1 MEKTVFYYFDLDES
15 ERIISEEY
23 FNRHEFR
30 LISKDTVAFDINMLG
45 VQLGETYCEDFV
57 QPYYEILEHI
67 KLHGVIDLKDLKII
81 WNHPFESNMML
92 IRDNWWFEA
101 AWNLC
106 DHFDIDPENVTIAT
120 GNFNIFDNYRSWHRI
135 HKTGRP
141 MWNLEVVMQMLW
153 CYAPKIFNEKR
164 QRFDLDY
171 CDVNADRPLEFAYN
185 TLNRVPRRNRMS
197 LFVKLQ
203 ENNLLDK
210 GLCSF
215 NEVSKF
221 GYDGIELTQEQL
233 DMLPITLDKPDDRT
247 AQEWI
252 YNTINVH
259 QYYPEVT
266 KHTNH
271 YAPILENSLVS
282 VVAETNAGVT
292 EHPWY
297 SSDNAINWYPYYK
310 EGFITEKTF
319 RTIAN
324 GHPVIWVSS
333 PGTVAVMKR
342 LGFITFNDFW
352 SEDYDTIRDPE
363 TRLDEVIKVLKGLCE
378 LTVEQRKE
386 MYQEMKPTL
395 KYNQQ
400 LILDMEELPKLT
412 WDDYNEYLK
421 FYI

>member
-1 MEKTVFYYFDLDES
+1 MKLSEHIVNHES
-15 ERIISEEY
+15 ISIIDNHLYLNINMTGLPLPEGECGDFVEY
-23 FNRHEFR
+23 FTPVIENFITNNND
-30 LISKDTVAFDINMLG
+30 ISKL
-45 VQLGETYCEDFV
+45 
-57 QPYYEILEHI
+57 
-67 KLHGVIDLKDLKII
+67 KLV
-81 WNHPFESNMML
+81 WYHPFESNMML
-92 IRDNWWFEA
+92 IDGKWWYEK
-101 AWNLC
+101 AWDWC
-106 DHFDIDPENVTIAT
+106 DSYGIKPENITYKT
-120 GNFNIFDNYRSWHRI
+120 GNFCVFEQYQRWHRI
-135 HKTGRP
+135 HKTNRP

-153 CYAPKIFNEKR
+153 CYAPKIFKQFN
-164 QRFDLDY
+164 LNY
-171 CDVNADRPLEFAYN
+171 CNIDADRPLQYAYN

-197 LFVKLQ
+197 LFAKLQ

-215 NEVSKF
+215 NEVEQF
-221 GYDGIELTQEQL
+221 GYDGINLTQEQL
-233 DMLPITLDKPDDRT
+233 DMLPITLDKPEDRT

-259 QYYPEVT
+259 QYYPEET

-282 VVAETNAGVT
+282 VVAETNAGVPET
-292 EHPWY
+292 IWQHD
-297 SSDNAINWYPYYK
+297 DNSINWYPYYK

-352 SEDYDTIRDPE
+352 SEDYDKIQDPVE
-363 TRLDEVIKVLKGLCE
+363 RLDEVIKVLKGLCE
-378 LTVEQRKE
+378 LTVDQRKE
-386 MYQEMKPTL
+386 MYNDMKPRL

-400 LILDMEELPKLT
+400 LILEMEELPKLT
-412 WDDYNEYLK
+412 WKDYNEYLK
-421 FYI
+421 FYL

>member
-1 MEKTVFYYFDLDES
+1 MKLSEHIVNHESISIIDNHLYFNINMTGLPLPEGECGDFV
-15 ERIISEEY
+15 EY
-23 FNRHEFR
+23 FTPVIENFITNNND
-30 LISKDTVAFDINMLG
+30 ISKL
-45 VQLGETYCEDFV
+45 
-57 QPYYEILEHI
+57 
-67 KLHGVIDLKDLKII
+67 KLV
-81 WNHPFESNMML
+81 WYHPFESNMML
-92 IRDNWWFEA
+92 IDGKWWYEK
-101 AWNLC
+101 AWDWC
-106 DHFDIDPENVTIAT
+106 DSYGIKPENITYKT
-120 GNFNIFDNYRSWHRI
+120 GNFCVFEQYQRWHRI
-135 HKTGRP
+135 HKTNRP

-153 CYAPKIFNEKR
+153 CYAPKIFKQFN
-164 QRFDLDY
+164 LNY
-171 CDVNADRPLEFAYN
+171 CNIDADRPLQYAYN

-197 LFVKLQ
+197 LFAKLQ

-215 NEVSKF
+215 NEVEQF
-221 GYDGIELTQEQL
+221 GYDGINLTQEQL
-233 DMLPITLDKPDDRT
+233 DMLPITLDKPEDRT

-259 QYYPEVT
+259 QYYPEET

-282 VVAETNAGVT
+282 VVAETNAGVPET
-292 EHPWY
+292 IWQHD
-297 SSDNAINWYPYYK
+297 DNAINWYPYYK

-352 SEDYDTIRDPE
+352 SEDYDKIQDHE
-363 TRLDEVIKVLKGLCE
+363 DRLDEVIKVLKGLCE
-378 LTVEQRKE
+378 LNVDQRKE
-386 MYQEMKPTL
+386 MYNEMKPRL

-400 LILDMEELPKLT
+400 LILQMEELPKLT
-412 WDDYNEYLK
+412 WNDYNEYLK
-421 FYI
+421 FYL